1 MTLDMDAARQAIIQ
15 TGIDLHATGLN
26 VGTSGNLSVR
36 LGDEV
41 VVTPSGLD
49 YATISARDLVVI
61 DMSGNVLSGTRA
73 PSSEVPLHLATYHC
87 SDAQAIIHTHSKYAV
102 AVGTITDELPA
113 IHYTINVLGGPV
125 RVVPFEVFGSRELAL
140 AATEAF
146 ADRQGILLRNHGAVT
161 YGSDLAQALDRT
173 IKLEWLAEVYW
184 HARVAGTPKIL
195 SSTQLQAVRNQGSRL
210 AYRA

>member
-49 YATISARDLVVI
+49 YATIAPRDLVVI
-61 DMSGNVLSGTRA
+61 DMSGNVISGTRA
-73 PSSEVPLHLATYHC
+73 PSSEVPLHLATYRC

-140 AATEAF
+140 AAAEAF

-184 HARVAGTPKIL
+184 HACVAGTPKIL
-195 SSTQLQAVRNQGSRL
+195 SAMQLQAVRDQGARL
-210 AYRA
+210 AYQA